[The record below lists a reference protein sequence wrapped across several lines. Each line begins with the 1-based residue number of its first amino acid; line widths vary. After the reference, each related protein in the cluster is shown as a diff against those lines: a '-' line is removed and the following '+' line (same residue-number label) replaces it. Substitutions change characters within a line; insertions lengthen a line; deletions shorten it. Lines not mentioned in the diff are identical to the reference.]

1 MKFRRFA
8 SPFHPGEILI
18 EEFLNPLQLSQRA
31 FAEKIGWSP
40 RKLNE
45 IIRGKRSV
53 TAASAIELS
62 EALNTSP
69 EFWLNLQQMWDLD
82 LAYRDRKA
90 S

>member
-1 MKFRRFA
+1 MKFKRFA
-8 SPFHPGEILI
+8 APFHPGEILI
-18 EEFLNPLQLSQRA
+18 EEFLNPLQLSQKA
-31 FAEKIGWSP
+31 FAGKINWSP

-45 IIRGKRSV
+45 IIQGKRSV

-62 EALNTSP
+62 EELGTSP

>member
-1 MKFRRFA
+1 MKFKRFT

-18 EEFLNPLQLSQRA
+18 EEFLNPLQLSQRV
-31 FAEKIGWSP
+31 FAEKINWSP

-62 EALNTSP
+62 EALGTTP

-82 LAYRDRKA
+82 LAYKDRKA

>member
-1 MKFRRFA
+1 MKFKRFV
-8 SPFHPGEILI
+8 SPFHPGEILF

-31 FAEKIGWSP
+31 FAEKINWSP

-62 EALNTSP
+62 EALGTTP

-82 LAYRDRKA
+82 LAYRERKA